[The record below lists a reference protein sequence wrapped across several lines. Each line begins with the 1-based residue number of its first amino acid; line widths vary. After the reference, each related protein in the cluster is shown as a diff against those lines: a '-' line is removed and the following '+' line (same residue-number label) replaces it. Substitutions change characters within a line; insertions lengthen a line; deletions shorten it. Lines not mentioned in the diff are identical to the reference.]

1 VNVVVVDR
9 QSPVKVVNEF
19 IDCINRADV
28 KRMGEL
34 MTDQHRLYVFDEP
47 PLTGRDENVDAWTD
61 YVTGFPTYRIH
72 PHRVVGYG
80 ARVAVLG
87 HTTGSHLNLPDEE
100 EEKLTLIWVAE
111 LAGGQ
116 LLSWR
121 LVEDTPDWRR
131 ELGLE
136 KA

>member
-1 VNVVVVDR
+1 M
-9 QSPVKVVNEF
+9 KVVNEF

-47 PLTGRDENVDAWTD
+47 PLTGKEANIDAWAD
-61 YVTGFPTYRIH
+61 YVTSFPTYRIH

-87 HTTGSHLNLPDEE
+87 HTTGSHLDLTDEE
-100 EEKLTLIWVAE
+100 EERLTLIWIAE
-111 LAGGQ
+111 LAGGKI
-116 LLSWR
+116 LSFR

-131 ELGLE
+131 ELGFDSG
-136 KA
+136 